1 MGRLA
6 RKIGG
11 GIRTAL
17 KYGAGAVALGGAI
30 YLGNKA
36 RETGSAVADT
46 IEEIAPIAQNAVGNA
61 QVLGQQAIQGGQAVI
76 GAGLNAQNVA
86 QQQAQ
91 QLGVMGNLGLA
102 GENLGEIVSAQK
114 AQKEKLN
121 QVIAPPP
128 KPVGNNKIQGFG
140 GGGGGD
146 AEIELAVKMARCSQ
160 KYGKGLRYKRCMKKG

>member
-11 GIRTAL
+11 GLRTAL
-17 KYGAGAVALGGAI
+17 KYGAGALAIGGAL
-30 YLGNKA
+30 YLGNKTKEA
-36 RETGSAVADT
+36 GSAVAET
-46 IEEIAPIAQNAVGNA
+46 IEEIAPVAQNALGNA

-91 QLGVMGNLGLA
+91 QLGVLTNLGLE

-114 AQKEKLN
+114 KQKEKLN
-121 QVIAPPP
+121 QVISAPAQ
-128 KPVGNNKIQGFG
+128 PVSSNRIQGFG

-160 KYGKGLRYKRCMKKG
+160 KYGKGIRYKACMKKG

>member
-1 MGRLA
+1 MLRAGHNSGEKNYLHYLA
-6 RKIGG
+6 
-11 GIRTAL
+11 
-17 KYGAGAVALGGAI
+17 V
-30 YLGNKA
+30 
-36 RETGSAVADT
+36 
-46 IEEIAPIAQNAVGNA
+46 
-61 QVLGQQAIQGGQAVI
+61 
-76 GAGLNAQNVA
+76 
-86 QQQAQ
+86 
-91 QLGVMGNLGLA
+91 
-102 GENLGEIVSAQK
+102 